1 MKDVLVI
8 LLAIALCP
16 IWVPLVLTMAAVNFI
31 VDMFVGVP

>member
-16 IWVPLVLTMAAVNFI
+16 IWVPLLLVLALLDALS
-31 VDMFVGVP
+31 GGKL